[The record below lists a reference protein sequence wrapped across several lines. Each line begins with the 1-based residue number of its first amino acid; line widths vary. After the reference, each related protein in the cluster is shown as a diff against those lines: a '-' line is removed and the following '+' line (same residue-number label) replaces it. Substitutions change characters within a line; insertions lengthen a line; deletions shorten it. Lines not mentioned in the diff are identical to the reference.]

1 MRPHGH
7 AGPIEPT
14 STPTALHDSPSGRVS
29 FKLQSDSFPCPAKS
43 FQELLESLRV
53 KTKLNLAPSP
63 GLHAEPTRTPWACPP
78 LRAHVLPCRRPRGR
92 PGSSPSRPSPAPL
105 RPCSCLQLLPS
116 TAQRPPCQL
125 PSQPSST
132 AERLPS
138 SPSTALVCPLLG
150 LLLCDASTPRSQR
163 PVPPSS
169 QLGTPQGSAGR
180 THRGAALDLGLLVSI
195 ACWRLAPEPPSTPA
209 HPSPNPGACGDPG

>member
-1 MRPHGH
+1 MPQEASNSSSHSRSSHQAPGKRADNKQSHRGGNEIVRLRGH

-14 STPTALHDSPSGRVS
+14 STPTALHNSPSGRVS
-29 FKLQSDSFPCPAKS
+29 FQLPSNSFTCPAKS

-63 GLHAEPTRTPWACPP
+63 GLHAGPRRTPRACPP

-116 TAQRPPCQL
+116 TAQQPPCQL

-132 AERLPS
+132 AERLH
-138 SPSTALVCPLLG
+138 CPCLP
-150 LLLCDASTPRSQR
+150 ASWPL
-163 PVPPSS
+163 P
-169 QLGTPQGSAGR
+169 L
-180 THRGAALDLGLLVSI
+180 
-195 ACWRLAPEPPSTPA
+195 
-209 HPSPNPGACGDPG
+209 